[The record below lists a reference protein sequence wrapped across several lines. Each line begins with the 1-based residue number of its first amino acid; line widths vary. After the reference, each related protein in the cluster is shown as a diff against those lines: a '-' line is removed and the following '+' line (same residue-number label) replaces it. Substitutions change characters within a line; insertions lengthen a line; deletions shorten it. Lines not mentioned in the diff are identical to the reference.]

1 MRRDQ
6 RAEKHAVRS
15 EEGPPKE
22 LLVRNTGG
30 GRVIVMVVEVTVSRR
45 TAHEIVR

>member
-6 RAEKHAVRS
+6 CAEEHAVRG

-22 LLVRNTGG
+22 LLVRNAGG
-30 GRVIVMVVEVTVSRR
+30 GCVIVMVVEVTVSRR
-45 TAHEIVR
+45 TAHEMIR